1 MPRPNPAL
9 RTALEAVHLG
19 AVGLWC
25 GMTIAIGA
33 VAATIFPAMR
43 RLDPSLPDYAGF
55 PDAHWSIAAGS
66 MMNPLFHMLDWASL
80 ALAGIALLTLAI
92 GTAFGMIRLAT
103 ASGTLRTLAL
113 LCAVIALG
121 YSVFSLRPA
130 MDADLSAYHSAARSG
145 DHATALVH
153 KDAFDHAHPRASLL
167 IAMTLSFAGFA
178 FFAGAVNAIHRPEP
192 TTPDS

>member
-1 MPRPNPAL
+1 MTRQNPAL
-9 RTALEAVHLG
+9 RTALETAHLG
-19 AVGLWC
+19 AMGLWC

-43 RLDPSLPDYAGF
+43 RLDPSLPDYADF
-55 PDAHWSIAAGS
+55 PDAHWSIGAGS
-66 MMNPLFHMLDWASL
+66 IMNPLFHMLDWASL
-80 ALAGIALLTLAI
+80 ALAGIALLTLILGA
-92 GTAFGMIRLAT
+92 AFGMIRLAT

-130 MDADLSAYHSAARSG
+130 MDADLSAYHSAARAG
-145 DHATALVH
+145 DHATALIH

-167 IAMTLSFAGFA
+167 IIMTLCFAGLA
-178 FFAGAVNAIHRPEP
+178 FIAGAINAIHNPQP
-192 TTPDS
+192 ATPAS